1 MLKNL
6 FVKLNLEV
14 LIFCSKKSSVI
25 TLSFESYSVFV
36 SSSLEIPSESTYEE
50 ISVNGLEEPSN
61 KLFAGKC
68 DNYNINYS
76 ENLLRL
82 YKILIMILVQVLAF
96 WIKERRN
103 HYNHNLHLLHSNVS
117 INLYNY

>member
-76 ENLLRL
+76 GKSA
-82 YKILIMILVQVLAF
+82 KIVQNSNYDSSSSPGFLDEGKKESLQSQLAF
-96 WIKERRN
+96 TSLKC
-103 HYNHNLHLLHSNVS
+103 
-117 INLYNY
+117 